1 MRVEMKRW
9 PSIAGLVL
17 ILVVVL
23 LLEGIIFGYLVDDSF
38 IPYRYA
44 ENLIAGNGLVFN
56 PGERVEGYSNFLW
69 VVLLG
74 AFMSF
79 GIPPII
85 ASKVLGAAL
94 SIGSVL
100 ILFNL
105 SRRLSDRRGIF
116 VLSSVLLVATDI
128 GFIRWSVAG
137 METQLMAFLFLAA
150 LFFFLK
156 ETEIDSRLPI
166 SGILLGL
173 CSLTRPE
180 APLLFLAALAFRLWR
195 TGRKWSASDTVWVLA
210 YVAVFVPYLLFRIS
224 YYGSVFPNSYYAK
237 TGGGLKQVI
246 VGLRYANQFFS
257 VNGGYLLLPLVSIP
271 FVRGRSRLSPLYPFL
286 IAYLFFIVYVG
297 GDHMYDFRFFIPIL
311 PIIFILAQ
319 EGLSEL
325 ARLLK
330 RWEGLAL
337 GILVFGFFF
346 SNAINDYFRTS
357 VVWWGNARGQMQEL
371 KIKARS
377 PEKVYDRAR
386 VGIWLRENV
395 EPDRVVAVEDCGMI
409 PYYSG
414 LRTID
419 MFGLMDTHLA
429 HLKGM
434 IHQKF
439 DAAYILDRR
448 PDMIVLI
455 QYPPRLDDRPLWQS
469 NVDRRLASSERFR
482 KEYRLLH
489 TIEGEIRW
497 FLIFERGAEVEGE
510 ESSEAVGNTP
520 GDSGSP

>member
-79 GIPPII
+79 GISPII

-94 SIGSVL
+94 SIGSIL
-100 ILFNL
+100 ILF
-105 SRRLSDRRGIF
+105 
-116 VLSSVLLVATDI
+116 
-128 GFIRWSVAG
+128 
-137 METQLMAFLFLAA
+137 ETQLMAFLFLAA

-297 GDHMYDFRFFIPIL
+297 GDHMHDFRFFIPIL
-311 PIIFILAQ
+311 PIVFILAQ